1 MIKQRAKTPPQE
13 WAGFNIKGFQG
24 VSLLEWEGKL
34 VSILFLPGCNLRCPF
49 CHAKSFVL
57 EAEKLE
63 TVPFGQVADF
73 LNKKRGWIDAVAI
86 TGGEPTLHNRLF
98 DLIDEIRKLKFA
110 VMIETNGT
118 KPDKI
123 KTLLETKRLNYIAMD
138 IKAPLGDSGRKYK
151 KATAADVDIKKIKA
165 SIDIIMSC
173 GIDYEFRTT
182 VVPGIIEPEDIVE
195 IAKAIKGA
203 KKLCLQQFLP
213 KDTLD
218 AAYLKIKPYSK
229 KILKEMAKQ
238 AGELISTVVIRNV

>member
-1 MIKQRAKTPPQE
+1 MIKQKGKTPPQE
-13 WAGFNIKGFQG
+13 WAGFNIKGFQE

-34 VSILFLPGCNLRCPF
+34 TSILFLPGCNLRCPF
-49 CHAKSFVL
+49 CHAKSLVL

-63 TVPFGQVADF
+63 TVPFEQVADF
-73 LNKKRGWIDAVAI
+73 LNKKRGWIDGVAI
-86 TGGEPTLHNRLF
+86 TGGEPTLHKRLF

-118 KPDKI
+118 RPEAI
-123 KTLLETKRLNYIAMD
+123 KTLLETKRLDYIAMD
-138 IKAPLGDSGRKYK
+138 IKAPPGDSGRKYK

-173 GIDYEFRTT
+173 GID
-182 VVPGIIEPEDIVE
+182 
-195 IAKAIKGA
+195 
-203 KKLCLQQFLP
+203 
-213 KDTLD
+213 
-218 AAYLKIKPYSK
+218 KPYSK